1 MWIQRNPDGVRK
13 KFDPPRKRCR
23 RAKGA
28 SDCFAYKQLQR
39 KCDRKKPYCTQCLE
53 HGKDCSGYKTAL
65 RWNIEVA
72 SRSKLRGL
80 ALPITTSEKVSRSS
94 IASGRKKV
102 ISNQLQDQASEN
114 SKFIH
119 ASSSQSFSASAEL
132 GRKQYIFVN
141 MIPHYSKT
149 RMPPTWS
156 PSVLSSTLVPSL
168 DHLGHDLRYGLI
180 S

>member
-1 MWIQRNPDGVRK
+1 MEFERN
-13 KFDPPRKRCR
+13 
-23 RAKGA
+23 
-28 SDCFAYKQLQR
+28 ST
-39 KCDRKKPYCTQCLE
+39 RKKPYCTQCLE

-65 RWNIEVA
+65 TWNIGVA
-72 SRSKLRGL
+72 SRGKLRGL

-114 SKFIH
+114 SNFIH
-119 ASSSQSFSASAEL
+119 APSSQSFSSSAEL

-141 MIPHYSKT
+141 MIPHYSKI

-156 PSVLSSTLVPSL
+156 PSVLSSTLVLSL
-168 DHLGHDLRYGLI
+168 DHLGHDVRYGLI